1 MPEYTAMVYSCVAKE
16 GIQGQFVSDTNC
28 PILIQSPAQ
37 EFLGL
42 LGYIVF
48 NGVIGKI

>member
-1 MPEYTAMVYSCVAKE
+1 MIYSRVGNE
-16 GIQGQFVSDTNC
+16 LIQDQFVSDTNC